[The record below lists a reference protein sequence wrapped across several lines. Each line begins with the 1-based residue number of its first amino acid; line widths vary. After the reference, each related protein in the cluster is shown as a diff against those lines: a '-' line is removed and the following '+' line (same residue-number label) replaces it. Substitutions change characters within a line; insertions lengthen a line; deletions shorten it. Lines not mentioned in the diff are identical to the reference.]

1 VAEAREERDDATLLA
16 AHVAGDRDAFGELFR
31 RHRHRLW
38 SVAIRVL
45 GDREEAADAVQDAMV
60 SAYRAA
66 ASFRGEAAV
75 STWLH
80 RVVVNACLDR
90 ARKLNA
96 HPVVPLTAEVASG
109 LDRPDTRADDQLAAG
124 ELRSALRAA
133 LATLPPDHR
142 IALVL
147 VDMEGYPVDEVARM
161 LGIPSGTV
169 KSRCARARAR
179 LVPLLAD
186 LRHPREAGN
195 PGNLGGGDH
204 VKRLAAEGGGER

>member
-1 VAEAREERDDATLLA
+1 VGEPPEDRDDADLLA

-66 ASFRGEAAV
+66 ASFRGDAAV

-90 ARKLNA
+90 ARKLSA
-96 HPVVPLTAEVASG
+96 RPVVPLTADVAAAA
-109 LDRPDTRADDQLAAG
+109 DRADRHAADQLAAR
-124 ELRSALRAA
+124 ELRSVLRSAL
-133 LATLPPDHR
+133 ATLQPDQR

-147 VDMEGYPVDEVARM
+147 VDLEGYPVDEVAQI
-161 LGIPSGTV
+161 LGIPPGTV

-179 LVPLLAD
+179 LMPLLAD
-186 LRHPREAGN
+186 LRPSRAS
-195 PGNLGGGDH
+195 GNLGGSGH
-204 VKRLAAEGGGER
+204 VQPLAAEGGGER

>member
-1 VAEAREERDDATLLA
+1 VGEPPEDRDDADLLA

-66 ASFRGEAAV
+66 ASFRGDAAV

-90 ARKLNA
+90 ARKLSA
-96 HPVVPLTAEVASG
+96 RPVVPLTADVAAAA
-109 LDRPDTRADDQLAAG
+109 DRADRHAADQLAAR
-124 ELRSALRAA
+124 ELRSVLRSAL
-133 LATLPPDHR
+133 ATLQPDQR

-147 VDMEGYPVDEVARM
+147 VDLEGYPVDEVAQI
-161 LGIPSGTV
+161 LGIPPGTV

-179 LVPLLAD
+179 LMPLLAD
-186 LRHPREAGN
+186 LRPSRASGN
-195 PGNLGGGDH
+195 PGGSGH
-204 VKRLAAEGGGER
+204 VQPLAAEGGGER